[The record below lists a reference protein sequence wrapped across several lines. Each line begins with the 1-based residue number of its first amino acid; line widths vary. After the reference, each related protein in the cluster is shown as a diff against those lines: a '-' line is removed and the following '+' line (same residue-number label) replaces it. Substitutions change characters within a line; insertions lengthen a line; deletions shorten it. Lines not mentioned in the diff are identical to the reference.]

1 MPPAPPAQMQ
11 PAAGSWNQM
20 PRWMMIGGGLLIV
33 VLCFGALAVGGIF
46 LLSDKNEAAV
56 PAANQEVAGLQATIS
71 AQEAA
76 IAAQT
81 MQQAQPTQQPTPQPQ
96 ATPIAQETALP
107 EAVNAEDQA
116 TASAPG
122 VKVWFDT
129 STVQDFR
136 IMSWEELWD
145 EKPFDSG
152 MVILEFKNPDGMVTI
167 LPLIEYADWLD
178 DSKVFSDL
186 TWAISNG
193 DEEDLEVC
201 IPIPLTPCDEQAFNL
216 QVETLNFKNGNG
228 IRSASAQIVNDVIA
242 INNESMDY
250 SFYGLTTDQRF
261 YIIGNFELDHENLP
275 ENDWVFKLDDADI
288 DIDAFDEIFANVYD
302 ELSRPNGY
310 SPSLTSIDAVIKS
323 LRVEAE

>member
-1 MPPAPPAQMQ
+1 
-11 PAAGSWNQM
+11 M
-20 PRWMMIGGGLLIV
+20 PRWMMIGGGLLLV

-46 LLSDKNEAAV
+46 LLSDKNEAGV
-56 PAANQEVAGLQATIS
+56 PTANQEVAGLQATIS

-81 MQQAQPTQQPTPQPQ
+81 MQQAQPTQQPTPQPTQQPQ

-107 EAVNAEDQA
+107 EAVNAGDQA

-186 TWAISNG
+186 TWAISNFAST
-193 DEEDLEVC
+193 DFDLDVC
-201 IPIPLTPCDEQAFNL
+201 IPSTETECDDQYNF
-216 QVETLNFKNGNG
+216 QVKKLNFQNGSG
-228 IRSASAQIVNDVIA
+228 LRSFSAEMRDVILA
-242 INNESMDY
+242 LNNESMDY
-250 SFYGLTTDQRF
+250 SFSGLTTDQRF
-261 YIIGNFELDHENLP
+261 YVVGYFDLDHEALP
-275 ENDWVFKLDDADI
+275 ENDWVFNFLDDDI
-288 DIDAFDEIFANVYD
+288 GINEFGEFLAVVYD
-302 ELSRPNGY
+302 DLSQTNGY
-310 SPSLTSIDAVIKS
+310 TPSLESIDSVIES